1 MHAAPADGFAS
12 ALRSCGIGSHPR
24 EWRVPPIETWPRV
37 VAFAQTLPG
46 KLVLFVLF
54 AALMKFLASGLWLW
68 VTAAAAVVSLAT
80 RHRRHVALACT
91 ALFLVV
97 APEWFEFRAV
107 YAVARAEGLYDGL
120 RLGVV
125 RAATLVACVPLAMAA
140 LWLARHYRDH
150 PLGRRPV
157 LAQHLLFFGLL
168 AAAMAPVVHGLPL
181 VLLWSAIAVFAGY
194 FWFLAFALID
204 QRHRQPAPFLFHFVT
219 FHPFFA
225 NNTTVPMGKGAA
237 NLASVEARDDEA
249 LAVTQLKGLKLL
261 GWAFFL
267 KALLWVYRKIVYA
280 KLGVPPLGLAFE
292 RFVTDGVSPGALGSA
307 SIVANFFEQ
316 LLLMAIWGHV
326 VVATAR
332 LAGYRLLRNTCRPL
346 SSRNV
351 AEFWNRYFYYFK
363 EMLVHVYFY
372 PTYVRWFKR
381 HPRLRIAF
389 ATFVAAGLG
398 NFFCH
403 FLLEGYRI
411 PADGLRGALAS
422 MQTYAFYC
430 TMLVGGIVLSQLR
443 ARRPDPNAAWW
454 RRQLVPSLGVALF
467 YGFLSFF
474 DGPQRHVALGDHF
487 AFLFE
492 VLGGGRWK

>member
-1 MHAAPADGFAS
+1 MGAVPAEGLAS
-12 ALRSCGIGSHPR
+12 ALRRYGIGAHPR
-24 EWRVPPIETWPRV
+24 EWRVPPIETWPKV
-37 VAFAQTLPG
+37 VAFARTIPG
-46 KLVLFVLF
+46 KLVMF
-54 AALMKFLASGLWLW
+54 AVFAGLMKLLAGNLWLW
-68 VTAAAAVVSLAT
+68 VTVAAAVVSLAG
-80 RHRRHVALACT
+80 RHRRHAALACT
-91 ALFLVV
+91 ALYLVL
-97 APEWFEFRAV
+97 APQWLEYRSA
-107 YAVARAEGLYDGL
+107 YTAAHQEGLYDSL

-125 RAATLVACVPLAMAA
+125 RAGTLVACVPLALAA
-140 LWLARHYRDH
+140 LWLARRFRDH
-150 PLGRRPV
+150 PFARRPV
-157 LAQHLLFFGLL
+157 LVQHLLFGGLL
-168 AAAMAPVVHGLPL
+168 AAATTHVLHGLPQ
-181 VLLWSAIAVFAGY
+181 VLLWSVIAVFAAY
-194 FWFLAFALID
+194 FWFLAYALLD
-204 QRHRQPAPFLFHFVT
+204 QRRRQPAPIPFHLAT

-225 NNTTVPMGKGAA
+225 GTTTVPMGKGAA
-237 NLASVEARDDEA
+237 DLAGVEARDAEA

-267 KALLWVYRKIVYA
+267 KALLWTYKKVVYA
-280 KLGVPPLGLAFE
+280 KLGVPPLWLAFE
-292 RFVTDGVSPGALGSA
+292 RFVTDGISPGPVGMA

-363 EMLVHVYFY
+363 EMLANVYFY

-398 NFFCH
+398 NFFSH
-403 FLLEGYRI
+403 FLLENYRV
-411 PADGLRGALAS
+411 AWEDVGDALS
-422 MQTYAFYC
+422 YMQTYAFYC
-430 TMLVGGIVLSQLR
+430 ALLVGGIVLSQLR
-443 ARRPDPNAAWW
+443 VRRIDPNAGWW
-454 RRQLVPSLGVALF
+454 RRQFVPSLGVALF
-467 YGFLSFF
+467 YCFLSFF

-492 VLGGGRWK
+492 VFGASRWN

>member
-1 MHAAPADGFAS
+1 MPVVPADAIAS
-12 ALRSCGIGSHPR
+12 ALRRYGIGAHPLA
-24 EWRVPPIETWPRV
+24 WRVPPIETYPKV
-37 VAFAQTLPG
+37 VAVARTIPG

-54 AALMKFLASGLWLW
+54 AGLMKFLAGNLWLW
-68 VTAAAAVVSLAT
+68 ITVAAAVVSLSA
-80 RHRRHVALACT
+80 RHRRYAALVCT
-91 ALFLVV
+91 ALYLVV
-97 APEWFEFRAV
+97 APEWLEYRAA
-107 YAVARAEGLYDGL
+107 YAAAHQEGLYESL

-125 RAATLVACVPLAMAA
+125 RAGTLLACVPLAIAA
-140 LWLARHYRDH
+140 LWLARRFRDH
-150 PLGRRPV
+150 PLARRPV
-157 LAQHLLFFGLL
+157 LAQHLLFFALL
-168 AAAMAPVVHGLPL
+168 GAAATHVLHGLPL
-181 VLLWSAIAVFAGY
+181 VLLWSGVAVFAAY
-194 FWFLAFALID
+194 FWFLAYALID
-204 QRHRQPAPFLFHFVT
+204 QRRRQPAPILFHLAT
-219 FHPFFA
+219 FHPFFSGT
-225 NNTTVPMGKGAA
+225 TTVPMGKGAA
-237 NLASVEARDDEA
+237 DLTGVEARSDED

-267 KALLWVYRKIVYA
+267 KALLWIYKKIVYA
-280 KLGVPPLGLAFE
+280 KLGVPPLWLAFE
-292 RFVTDGVSPGALGSA
+292 RFVSDGISPGPVGIA

-316 LLLMAIWGHV
+316 LLLMAIWGHM

-346 SSRNV
+346 SARNV

-363 EMLVHVYFY
+363 EMLANVYFY

-398 NFFCH
+398 NFFSH
-403 FLLEGYRI
+403 FLLENYRV
-411 PADGLRGALAS
+411 ASDGPGAALNY

-443 ARRPDPNAAWW
+443 VRHPDPGAAWW

-467 YGFLSFF
+467 YCFLSFF

-487 AFLFE
+487 GFLFD
-492 VLGGGRWK
+492 VLGAGRWN